1 MRDAS
6 AQDASAPTR
15 SDVLG
20 AVENRAGTVTGCE
33 EGMDKE
39 GEARKA
45 TGGIEKQSGTG

>member
-6 AQDASAPTR
+6 ARDASAPTQ

-20 AVENRAGTVTGCE
+20 AVENLAGKVTEC

-45 TGGIEKQSGTG
+45 TGGIEEQSGTG